1 MVPSPHSLLQRSELR
16 ESGVHPRRLASDEFV
31 QVIPGFWTP
40 AANPAPPMVIA
51 RRLQRAVCSDAV
63 VSHVSAAEILGLP
76 LPHQQRYAS
85 SRVLH
90 VSLPPSARRRLGR
103 RVHVHRRL
111 PAEVR
116 TYMGVRMSGTLPMLC
131 DLDTRL
137 TPLEVVQMCD
147 ALVGP
152 DGPRPRTSL
161 ADLRALAEGAAHR
174 PGLAAVRTAV
184 AAARELVESPKETEL
199 RLLLR
204 DAGFVEPEI
213 NRTVKV
219 RDADGD
225 PHTFR
230 LDLSCRGP
238 QVAIEYDGD
247 GHRTDRRQWL
257 KDRHKDNLLRSVG
270 WEVVRVTQD
279 DLDNPSDL
287 VARLDQLGVPRR
299 GQLPLSA

>member
-1 MVPSPHSLLQRSELR
+1 MR
-16 ESGVHPRRLASDEFV
+16 
-31 QVIPGFWTP
+31 WW
-40 AANPAPPMVIA
+40 
-51 RRLQRAVCSDAV
+51 
-63 VSHVSAAEILGLP
+63 
-76 LPHQQRYAS
+76 
-85 SRVLH
+85 
-90 VSLPPSARRRLGR
+90 
-103 RVHVHRRL
+103 
-111 PAEVR
+111 VR
-116 TYMGVRMSGTLPMLC
+116 TGLG
-131 DLDTRL
+131 
-137 TPLEVVQMCD
+137 
-147 ALVGP
+147 
-152 DGPRPRTSL
+152 
-161 ADLRALAEGAAHR
+161 RALAEGAAHR

-238 QVAIEYDGD
+238 QVAIEDDGD